1 MFLEIKSSPVSRHE
15 ISSSPKKANKK
26 TTIDVVNKFVKK
38 QKGPDE
44 SGLAFNLASLANYKQ
59 QVKDR
64 SKFFIH
70 CHI

>member
-1 MFLEIKSSPVSRHE
+1 MFIEIKSSPVSRHE
-15 ISSSPKKANKK
+15 TSNSLKKVHKK
-26 TTIDVVNKFVKK
+26 TTTDVVNKFVKK

-59 QVKDR
+59 QVKNR
-64 SKFFIH
+64 STFFMY